1 MSRRAYDYGP
11 VAWCYD
17 ELASIYSLGRIARS
31 KLAFMATVEPGDRA
45 LFVGVGRGEDALAAA
60 RAGALVTAV
69 DISEKMLARLGRVAQ
84 AEGLA
89 LDLVVAN
96 VAEFEPVGQWDHVVA
111 HYFLNC
117 FDTDEAERFAARLVT
132 LVAPGGQFHVA
143 DFAPAEG
150 GRFATLLTAVYYR
163 LVNVAGW
170 VVGLCAL
177 HPIPDLPGMLRR
189 SGFEV
194 TSVRRFPIGRSVSPA
209 FHSVTGRGVSVPLDR
224 PGDDGAF
231 P

>member
-17 ELASIYSLGRIARS
+17 ELAGVYSLGRIARS
-31 KLAFMATVEPGDRA
+31 KLAFVASLDPGDRA

-60 RAGALVTAV
+60 RVGASVTAIDV
-69 DISEKMLARLGRVAQ
+69 SEKMLARLGRAAE

-96 VAEFEPVGQWDHVVA
+96 LAEFEPAGQWDHVVA

-117 FDTDEAERFAARLVT
+117 FDADEAERFATRLAT
-132 LVAPGGQFHVA
+132 LVAPGGRFHLA

-150 GRFATLLTAVYYR
+150 GRVVALLTAAYYR

-170 VVGLCAL
+170 LVGLCAL

-194 TSVRRFPIGRSVSPA
+194 ISVRRFPIGRGPSPA
-209 FHSVTGRGVSVPLDR
+209 FHSVTGRRVSVPFDQ
-224 PGDDGAF
+224 PSDSGAF